1 VHKLS
6 RLEQYTQKR
15 RHEVL
20 LVSVEVDGE
29 PDQIAVFRGFSSSL
43 MHPTAPDPDIPVLPE
58 DAKILTIDRLQGPY
72 NPAQPQYLQ
81 QGLTWETLQP
91 LLAEVDV

>member
-1 VHKLS
+1 MHKLS
-6 RLEQYTQKR
+6 RLERYTQKR

-20 LVSVEVDGE
+20 LVSVDVDGE

-43 MHPTAPDPDIPVLPE
+43 MHPTVTDPDIPVLPE
-58 DAKILTIDRLQGPY
+58 DAKILMIDRLQGPY
-72 NPAQPQYLQ
+72 NPGQPQYLQ

-91 LLAEVDV
+91 LLAEVGV